1 MINKQSVYMV
11 RHGEKKIKKISL
23 KKLINAIN
31 HDSWTKT
38 FSTRIFIFNWL
49 SGQSSTES

>member
-38 FSTRIFIFNWL
+38 FFIKKDDAKKFVK
-49 SGQSSTES
+49 E